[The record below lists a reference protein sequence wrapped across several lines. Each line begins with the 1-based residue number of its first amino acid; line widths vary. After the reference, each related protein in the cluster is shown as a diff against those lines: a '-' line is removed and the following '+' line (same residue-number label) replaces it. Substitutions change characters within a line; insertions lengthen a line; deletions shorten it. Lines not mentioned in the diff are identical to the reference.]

1 MSPKATGSSPH
12 PSSWLSCGR
21 IVFIL
26 VFKGSKSSMM
36 SSGKTL
42 YVTSTWP
49 MFFALWSLEPAF
61 GAFVEAAEFAAFSVA
76 FYLDFTAA
84 GAEEF
89 C

>member
-1 MSPKATGSSPH
+1 
-12 PSSWLSCGR
+12 
-21 IVFIL
+21 
-26 VFKGSKSSMM
+26 
-36 SSGKTL
+36 
-42 YVTSTWP
+42 